1 MLPDTV
7 PAAAESTAAAPAARP
22 VAVLVNAHAG
32 SGCDEQWAR
41 ALEARF
47 AEVGMAARVAL
58 VRDAAQLERTVQDA
72 LASRPPLVVAGG
84 GDGTLNTVAAA
95 VLGTGTTLAVLPM
108 GTLNHFARD
117 LGVPLDL
124 EGAVRV
130 AVRGRDATVDVG
142 EVNERLFLNNS
153 SIGIY
158 PHFVIAREQKES
170 LGWPK
175 WTAAVRAAI
184 AALHRF
190 PYVDVELE
198 IGGECIRRSTPCVF
212 VGNNEY
218 SLGGLSLGERE
229 RLDAGYLTVHVPHR
243 IGRLGLLRLAL
254 RALFGR
260 LERDA
265 DFDHYRVRS
274 LRVHT
279 RHARMRVATDGEVS
293 LLSAPLDY
301 RVRARALRV
310 RVPAD

>member
-1 MLPDTV
+1 MPPDTLIS
-7 PAAAESTAAAPAARP
+7 PAKPPGVASASRP
-22 VAVLVNAHAG
+22 VAVLVNAGAG
-32 SGCDEQWAR
+32 SGCDDAWAR
-41 ALEARF
+41 TLEQRF
-47 AEVGMAARVAL
+47 AEEGMAARVVL
-58 VRDAAQLERTVQDA
+58 VRDGAQLQRHVRDA
-72 LASRPPLVVAGG
+72 LAGEPELVVAGG
-84 GDGTLNTVAAA
+84 GDGTLNTVAGA

-124 EGAVRV
+124 GDAVRV
-130 AVRGRDATVDVG
+130 AVHGRDVAVDTG
-142 EVNERLFLNNS
+142 EVNGRLFLNNS

-158 PHFVIAREQKES
+158 PHFVIEREQKQR

-175 WTAAVRAAI
+175 WPAAVPAAF
-184 AALHRF
+184 AALYWFSCVH
-190 PYVDVELE
+190 VELE
-198 IGGECIRRSTPCVF
+198 IEGKCIRRSTPCVF

-229 RLDAGYLTVHVPHR
+229 RLDAGYLTIHVPHR

-260 LERDA
+260 LEREA
-265 DFDHYRVRS
+265 DFDHYRVRA

-279 RHARMRVATDGEVS
+279 RHARMRVATDGEVC
-293 LLSAPLDY
+293 LMSAPLDY